1 MDIPPV
7 HHCFM
12 LSAQNEKMMKKLKKL
27 KRRNTSLEL
36 ELRDINDRLQR
47 EKLLRDH
54 IHNRSVGVQTDP
66 PGYRSSYLK
75 PLQRIPPANNKQD
88 KTDEQ
93 KRADRLLTMH
103 NKLMKR
109 YEKELRTNTANTE
122 TIAALNF
129 PWEIGLR
136 SRFHSTLRNCVH
148 LRIQDLE
155 RQLTRSREQVQRLE
169 RSMTPRGHRRRSGR
183 SRSRSVS
190 PYIDI
195 QVQQLKKER
204 DQLAKEKKKLKKELR
219 GLDEGFFEEI
229 EDLKYALQQSAKL
242 NKEYEKA
249 LRRTCDQF
257 GVPYPMMGTIEVQ
270 QRHNARSTSR

>member
-122 TIAALNF
+122 TIAALN
-129 PWEIGLR
+129 
-136 SRFHSTLRNCVH
+136 